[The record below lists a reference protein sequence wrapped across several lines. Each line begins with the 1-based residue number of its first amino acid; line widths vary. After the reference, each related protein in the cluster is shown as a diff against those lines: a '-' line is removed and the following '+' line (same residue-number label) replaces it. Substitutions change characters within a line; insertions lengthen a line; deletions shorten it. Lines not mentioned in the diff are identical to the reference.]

1 MDIQSEQRG
10 GTLVISLAGSLDT
23 LTAGR
28 AQSTIGAQFDGG
40 QHQIV
45 LDLGQVDFMSSSGLR
60 LLLDMLKRSRAVGGA
75 FCLAAVQPGVQR
87 TLEILL
93 CALKITKILQ
103 HPPQVVDTNSHVGMV
118 FAIYCFVYLKSA
130 L

>member
-28 AQSTIGAQFDGG
+28 AQSTVGAQFDGG

-45 LDLGQVDFMSSSGLR
+45 LDLGDQSLMAHEIFTDENLIGVSVR
-60 LLLDMLKRSRAVGGA
+60 LFQSYLNALHILVH
-75 FCLAAVQPGVQR
+75 
-87 TLEILL
+87 TL
-93 CALKITKILQ
+93 
-103 HPPQVVDTNSHVGMV
+103 
-118 FAIYCFVYLKSA
+118 F
-130 L
+130 